1 MRITEIDLEIGDIEW
16 YALDEYG
23 RVARFTSGGSSAVP
37 EYVCE
42 SIEELEFICDFFRDN
57 KTDKSTLAVFTYAA
71 AKYPDENFR
80 NECQLLSSKGLYVF
94 DFSGEMDD
102 LDTYILISRPEKSTT
117 ISNLPLDI
125 QIRMKKFKIEG
136 ADFDKDSIIRVESAY
151 K

>member
-16 YALDEYG
+16 YAIDEHD
-23 RVARFTSGGSSAVP
+23 RIARFTSGGSSAVP

-42 SIEELEFICDFFRDN
+42 SVEELGFVCDFFRDV
-57 KTDKSTLAVFTYAA
+57 KTDNPTLAIFADSIT
-71 AKYPDENFR
+71 KYPDENFR
-80 NECQLLSSKGLYVF
+80 KECKLISSKGLYVF
-94 DFSGEMDD
+94 DFSDEMEE

-125 QIRMKKFKIEG
+125 QTRIKKFKIEG
-136 ADFDKDSIIRVESAY
+136 ADFDKSSTIRVESAY